1 MINRIFLGL
10 VVAASLLWLGY
21 VSMDI
26 LSESNNFAPEYL
38 FCAQDEKVLV
48 INRPEE
54 VTIDALPDFANA
66 PLAATYRNLNQSY
79 FSTAFLSANQAQLLL
94 VRTTNWTESDIKR
107 LFLESSASLQQDE
120 NNFSFGEV
128 KGRFYKKNLYLWQGN
143 IEHASGKPLEFI
155 YDKKASASILHLS
168 EEKGLESITDVYFKG
183 DKRIDYISYNG
194 EIYQGNQV
202 QDEVLFAN
210 VVTSN
215 FSHYHFFE
223 RDYYAGQDSVFANG
237 PMFQWMQSGFLQL
250 EYGGISAIIS
260 DYIDGQDP
268 ILNLNDIGQSQ
279 DEYSFSHRLTR
290 DFPSGNKKYFI
301 KYLEDLVVISEDE
314 ATCDKIIGDFKL
326 GNTIAL
332 NKAVRFQLF
341 GSLPRSVSE
350 RIVTKEHAYSKSVYQ
365 GRLLETQMGDQ
376 ITLEADKPTKESTA
390 LNCGFDIADFIVL
403 PRKGNVVAVGQKGEI
418 ARFKDGKLA
427 WSKRLSAGLVGGV
440 QLIDL
445 HQTGEQFIL
454 VTTRDEIHL
463 WNMNGE
469 AVSGFPIRLDNRAS
483 LAAKFY
489 RWKDQSYFLQLTEDQ
504 QLLHFD
510 AKGRELNA
518 MKIAI
523 SASRPI
529 DVWASQN
536 SLFAGIANTSNFVMV
551 NIDRH
556 EVYREFPLPSS
567 SFPLK
572 SQNELFQY
580 GIANDKLYKI
590 TQKGVRL
597 DFGQFPSGKILALQ
611 SEGKTNVL
619 LVKTADELHLLN
631 PEGMPF
637 SKINLSFNEVEHAY
651 VQTFDS
657 GKTITAVIDGMENNV
672 YLYSLDGA
680 RIKHEPMEGQTKVF
694 LSSEA
699 EGTIVTTVVDQF
711 VVQYFE

>member
-1 MINRIFLGL
+1 MNRIFLGL
-10 VVAASLLWLGY
+10 VVAASLIWLGY

-26 LSESNNFAPEYL
+26 LSESNNFTPEYL
-38 FCAQDEKVLV
+38 FCSQDDKVLI

-54 VTIDALPDFANA
+54 VNVDVLSDFANA
-66 PLAATYRNLNQSY
+66 PMAGTYRNLDRAG
-79 FSTAFLSANQAQLLL
+79 FTTAFLSANQAQLLL
-94 VRTTNWTESDIKR
+94 VKSANWTVDEIKA
-107 LFLESSASLQQDE
+107 LFTDSSSSLRFD
-120 NNFSFGEV
+120 NDDFYFGKV
-128 KGRFYKKNLYLWQGN
+128 KGHFYKKNLYLWEGDIQ
-143 IEHASGKPLEFI
+143 HAEGKQIQFS

-168 EEKGLESITDVYFKG
+168 GEKGVQSITDVYFKG
-183 DKRIDYISYNG
+183 DKRIDYISYYDA
-194 EIYQGNQV
+194 ILQGNQV
-202 QDEVLFAN
+202 QDELLFAN

-215 FSHYHFFE
+215 FSRYHFLE

-237 PMFQWMQSGFLQL
+237 PMFRWMQSGYLQL
-250 EYGGISAIIS
+250 EYGGATAIIS

-268 ILNLNDIGQSQ
+268 ILILNDLSQSL
-279 DEYSFSHRLTR
+279 DKNSFEHRLTR
-290 DFPSGNKKYFI
+290 DFPSANKKYFI

-314 ATCDKIIGDFKL
+314 SVCDKIIGDFKL
-326 GNTIAL
+326 GHTISL
-332 NKAVRFQLF
+332 NKGVRFQLF

-350 RIVTKEHAYSKSVYQ
+350 RIVTKEQAYSKSVYK
-365 GRLLETQMGDQ
+365 GHLLETQMGEQ
-376 ITLEADKPTKESTA
+376 IALSVNKPSTESTA

-403 PRKGNVVAVGQKGEI
+403 PRKGNVIAVGHKGEI

-427 WSKRLSAGLVGGV
+427 WSKRLSESLIGGV

-469 AVSGFPIRLDNRAS
+469 AVNGFPIHLDNRAS
-483 LAAKFY
+483 LAVKFY
-489 RWKDQSYFLQLTEDQ
+489 RWKEQSYFLQLTED
-504 QLLHFD
+504 HEIVHYD
-510 AKGRELNA
+510 ARGRELNA

-523 SASRPI
+523 SPTRPI

-536 SLFAGIANTSNFVMV
+536 TLFAGVASTTNFVMI
-551 NIDRH
+551 NLDRH
-556 EVYREFPLPSS
+556 EIFREFPLPGA

-572 SQNELFQY
+572 TQNELFQY
-580 GIANDKLYKI
+580 GVADNKLYKV
-590 TQKGVRL
+590 TQKGVRM
-597 DFGQFPSGKILALQ
+597 DFGTYANGKILGLQ

-619 LVKTADELHLLN
+619 IVQSSNDLHLLN
-631 PEGMPF
+631 PEGIPF
-637 SKINLSFNEVEHAY
+637 CKINLSFNEVEHVF

-657 GKTITAVIDGMENNV
+657 GKTLTAVIDGLENNV

-699 EGTIVTTVVDQF
+699 EGTVVTTVVDQF

>member
-1 MINRIFLGL
+1 MNRIFLGL
-10 VVAASLLWLGY
+10 VVAASLIWLGY

-26 LSESNNFAPEYL
+26 LSESNNFTPEYL
-38 FCAQDEKVLV
+38 FCSQDEKVLV

-54 VTIDALPDFANA
+54 VNLDALPDFANA
-66 PLAATYRNLNQSY
+66 PLAATYQNLDQGG

-94 VRTTNWTESDIKR
+94 VKSANWTSDDIKK
-107 LFLESSASLQQDE
+107 LFTDASTKVKLDKD
-120 NNFSFGEV
+120 NFSFGEV
-128 KGRFYKKNLYLWQGN
+128 KGRFYKKSLYLWQGE
-143 IEHASGKPLEFI
+143 IQHASNSKIEFT

-168 EEKGLESITDVYFKG
+168 AEKGVQSITDVYFKG
-183 DKRIDYISYNG
+183 DKRIDYISYNDA
-194 EIYQGNQV
+194 YQQGNQI
-202 QDEVLFAN
+202 QDEQLFAN

-215 FSHYHFFE
+215 FSRYHFLE
-223 RDYYAGQDSVFANG
+223 RDYYAGQDSIFANG
-237 PMFQWMQSGFLQL
+237 PMFRWMQGGFLQL
-250 EYGGISAIIS
+250 EYGGSTVLIS

-268 ILNLNDIGQSQ
+268 ILNLNDISQSQ

-290 DFPSGNKKYFI
+290 DFPSGNRKYFI

-314 ATCDKIIGDFKL
+314 AICDKIVGDFKL

-332 NKAVRFQLF
+332 NKGVRFQLF

-350 RIVTKEHAYSKSVYQ
+350 RIVTKEHAYSKSVYK
-365 GRLLETQMGDQ
+365 GRLLETQMGEQ
-376 ITLEADKPTKESTA
+376 LALEVDKPTKESTA
-390 LNCGFDIADFIVL
+390 LNCGFDIADFVVL
-403 PRKGNVVAVGQKGEI
+403 PRKGNVIAVGNKGEI

-427 WSKRLSAGLVGGV
+427 WSKRLGTGLIGGV

-469 AVSGFPIRLDNRAS
+469 ALSGFPIRLDSRAS
-483 LAAKFY
+483 LQVKFY
-489 RWKDQSYFLQLTEDQ
+489 RWKDQSYFLQLTEDHEMV
-504 QLLHFD
+504 HFD

-523 SASRPI
+523 TPNRPI

-536 SLFAGIANTSNFVMV
+536 TLFAGIASASNFMMI
-551 NIDRH
+551 NLDRH
-556 EVYREFPLPSS
+556 EVYREFPLLGAC
-567 SFPLK
+567 FPLK
-572 SQNELFQY
+572 TQNELFQY
-580 GIANDKLYKI
+580 GIADNKLYKM
-590 TQKGVRL
+590 TQKGVRM
-597 DFGQFPSGKILALQ
+597 DFGQFPNGKMLALQ
-611 SEGKTNVL
+611 SEGKPNVL
-619 LVKTADELHLLN
+619 VVKSTDELQLLN
-631 PEGMPF
+631 PEGISF
-637 SKINLSFNEVEHAY
+637 CKINLSFNEVESVF

-657 GKTITAVIDGMENNV
+657 GKTITAVIDGLENNV
-672 YLYSLDGA
+672 YLYSLDGT

-699 EGTIVTTVVDQF
+699 EVTIVTTVVDQF